1 MFWFLQDIGTVLIL
15 CYLMEA
21 KVKYAELFYLDCGVP
36 SVYTG
41 RVIGGSTAKHGA
53 FPWQVGLQEHGRTV
67 CGGSIISPY
76 WVLTA
81 SHCIVDA
88 RSNRLKSPRTMR
100 VKYVNLIS
108 LRQIGQAWVLA
119 PDIGKCPAKNRVMSD
134 ETLFTTDTVAWR
146 EVIKIVYKLPTS

>member
-1 MFWFLQDIGTVLIL
+1 MLLDDVLISARHVL
-15 CYLMEA
+15 IWGYLA
-21 KVKYAELFYLDCGVP
+21 KTKTNPIEYFYLDCGLP
-36 SVYTG
+36 SVYTS

-88 RSNRLKSPRTMR
+88 RNDRLKSPRTMT
-100 VKYVNLIS
+100 VKYVNLIN
-108 LRQIGQAWVLA
+108 LRWIGLA
-119 PDIGKCPAKNRVMSD
+119 
-134 ETLFTTDTVAWR
+134 
-146 EVIKIVYKLPTS
+146 